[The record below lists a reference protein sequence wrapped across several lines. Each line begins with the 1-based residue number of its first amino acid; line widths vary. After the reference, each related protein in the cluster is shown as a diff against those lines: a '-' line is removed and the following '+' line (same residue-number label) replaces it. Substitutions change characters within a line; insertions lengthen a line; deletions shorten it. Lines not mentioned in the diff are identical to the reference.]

1 MGEKT
6 IEEIFNT
13 AVDEYSDMVTRIC
26 IVSLGNMIDA
36 QDAYLNTFESL
47 FVQLKKKQPDDI
59 GKWLAKVAYNECKSM
74 LRFKLRHRFVSIDDI
89 TLPFD
94 SQEDIELIQLI
105 FSLPEKYRNVLHLY
119 VNAGCST
126 REIAEITGQKEST
139 VRSQL
144 KRAREK
150 LKKELEKGG

>member
-1 MGEKT
+1 MGENSINET
-6 IEEIFNT
+6 FQSAI
-13 AVDEYSDMVTRIC
+13 DEYSDMVTRIC

-36 QDAYLNTFESL
+36 QEAYLNCFESL
-47 FVQLKKKQPDDI
+47 YMQLKKKPPDDT

-74 LRFKLRHRFVSIDDI
+74 LRFKLKHKFVSIDDI
-89 TLPFD
+89 TMPFD
-94 SQEDIELIQLI
+94 TAQESELIQI
-105 FSLPEKYRNVLHLY
+105 VFSLPEKYRNVLHLY
-119 VNAGCST
+119 VNVGYST

-144 KRAREK
+144 KRARER